1 MINTNVF
8 LLKTSF
14 LSLCLV
20 CFLPNLVKAQDVPS
34 QQDLPK
40 VNPEI
45 QLLLSQPNQ
54 DIPLKLVDAVY
65 LALQNNRDVKIAY
78 LQRIVDKARLSE
90 SESIFRPTL
99 RPQLSLNLNTREPE
113 FASAQKTDI
122 VTNTTARI
130 GAGINLKLP
139 TGASL
144 NLGWNGENVWRGQ
157 YSKDSSRYLPL
168 TNPTDPN
175 ILSQDVSFSI
185 SQPLLKDFG
194 VYLNTLNLRRAKLTE
209 STNVLNFRNSIAQTI
224 TNSVV
229 TYRNLLLAQER
240 LKIEEDSFASAKAEL
255 DKLQVLFTE
264 GKITKNDLIQRQAD
278 IAQKEFNLVNVK
290 TNLTEAIASLTKLTD
305 LPLKMLIAVEKP
317 LPPDS
322 LNLPTFEEM
331 IKLAENNNIRYLFAV
346 NAVENAKLSLAEAKN
361 QQSLDLTLNLRY
373 GFNSFSYQ
381 RDSGNF
387 TSSLVLSREFGN
399 LSQDNAVL
407 KSEVNLQQ
415 AEYSLAN
422 TRVDINEQLR
432 NRVRNVRDSFT
443 QIQLS
448 KQSTNL
454 AELRLNS
461 AREKIKSGDNVS
473 TTDIINFEKGLVD
486 AKNQEL
492 NVTISHLNSMTQ
504 LEEFLGMTLNKWL
517 K

>member
-1 MINTNVF
+1 MKMINTNVF

-45 QLLLSQPNQ
+45 QLLLGKPNQ

-65 LALQNNRDVKIAY
+65 LTLQNNRDVKIAY

-90 SESIFRPTL
+90 SESIFSPTL
-99 RPQLSLNLNTREPE
+99 RPQLSLNLNAREPGD
-113 FASAQKTDI
+113 SGPTKTDI
-122 VTNTTARI
+122 ITNTTARI

-144 NLGWNGENVWRGQ
+144 NLGWNGENVWKGQ
-157 YSKDSSRYLPL
+157 YSKDSSSYLPL
-168 TNPTDPN
+168 TDPN

-194 VYLNTLNLRRAKLTE
+194 VYLSTLNIRRARLTE
-209 STNVLNFRNSIAQTI
+209 STNILNFRNSIAQTI

-240 LKIEEDSFASAKAEL
+240 LKIEEASFASAKEEL
-255 DKLQVLFTE
+255 DRLQLLFTE

-278 IAQKEFNLVNVK
+278 IAQKEFSLVNVK

-331 IKLAENNNIRYLFAV
+331 IKLAEDNNIRYLFAV
-346 NAVENAKLSLAEAKN
+346 NAVESAKLSLAEAKN

-373 GFNSFSYQ
+373 GFNSFSHQ

-448 KQSTNL
+448 KQATNL

-461 AREKIKSGDNVS
+461 AREKMKSGNNVS

>member
-1 MINTNVF
+1 MKMINTNVF

-90 SESIFRPTL
+90 SESIFSPTL
-99 RPQLSLNLNTREPE
+99 RPQLSLNLNAREPGD
-113 FASAQKTDI
+113 SGPTKTDI
-122 VTNTTARI
+122 ITNTTARI

-144 NLGWNGENVWRGQ
+144 NLGWNGENVWKGQ
-157 YSKDSSRYLPL
+157 YSKDSSSYLPL
-168 TNPTDPN
+168 TDPN

-194 VYLNTLNLRRAKLTE
+194 VYLNTLNIRRAKLTE

-255 DKLQVLFTE
+255 DKLQLLFTE

>member
-90 SESIFRPTL
+90 SESIFSPTL
-99 RPQLSLNLNTREPE
+99 RPQLSLNLNAREPE
-113 FASAQKTDI
+113 FSSAQKTDI

-144 NLGWNGENVWRGQ
+144 NLGWNGENVWKGQ
-157 YSKDSSRYLPL
+157 YSKDSSSYLPL
-168 TNPTDPN
+168 TDPN

-194 VYLNTLNLRRAKLTE
+194 VYLNTLNIRRAKLTE

-255 DKLQVLFTE
+255 DKLQLLFTE

>member
-1 MINTNVF
+1 MKMINTSVF

-14 LSLCLV
+14 LLCSLV
-20 CFLPNLVKAQDVPS
+20 CLLPNLVKAQDVPS

-40 VNPEI
+40 VNPDI

-90 SESIFRPTL
+90 SESIFSPTV
-99 RPQLSLNLNTREPE
+99 RPQLSLNLNAREPGDD
-113 FASAQKTDI
+113 ATKTDI
-122 VTNTTARI
+122 VTDTTAGV
-130 GAGINLKLP
+130 GAGISLKLP

-144 NLGWNGENVWRGQ
+144 NLGWNGANVWEGR
-157 YSKDSSRYLPL
+157 YSKDSSSYLPFK
-168 TNPTDPN
+168 DPN
-175 ILSQDVSFSI
+175 ILRQDVSFSI
-185 SQPLLKDFG
+185 SQPLLKNFG
-194 VYLNTLNLRRAKLTE
+194 VYLNTLNLRRARLTE
-209 STNVLNFRNSIAQTI
+209 STNILNFRNSIAQTI

-240 LKIEEDSFASAKAEL
+240 LKIEEDSFASAKEEL
-255 DKLQVLFTE
+255 EKSKVLFAE
-264 GKITKNDLIQRQAD
+264 GKITRNDLIQRQSD

-305 LPLKMLIAVEKP
+305 LPLKMLIAIEKP
-317 LPPDS
+317 LPPDN

-331 IKLAENNNIRYLFAV
+331 IKLTEDNNIRYLFAV

-361 QQSLDLTLNLRY
+361 QQSLDLTLNLSY
-373 GFNSFSYQ
+373 GFNSFSHK
-381 RDSGNF
+381 RDSGRF
-387 TSSLVLSREFGN
+387 SSSLVLSREFGN

-415 AEYSLAN
+415 AEFSLTN

-448 KQSTNL
+448 KQATNL

-461 AREKIKSGDNVS
+461 AREKIKSGNNVS

>member
-90 SESIFRPTL
+90 SESIFSPTL
-99 RPQLSLNLNTREPE
+99 RPQLSLNLNAREPGD
-113 FASAQKTDI
+113 SGPTKTDI
-122 VTNTTARI
+122 ITNTTARI

-144 NLGWNGENVWRGQ
+144 NLGWNGENVWKGQ
-157 YSKDSSRYLPL
+157 YSKDSSSYLPL
-168 TNPTDPN
+168 TDPN

-194 VYLNTLNLRRAKLTE
+194 VYLNTLNIRRAKLTE

-255 DKLQVLFTE
+255 DKLQLLFTE

>member
-1 MINTNVF
+1 MKMINTSVF

-14 LSLCLV
+14 LLCSLV
-20 CFLPNLVKAQDVPS
+20 CLLPNLVKAQDVPS

-40 VNPEI
+40 VNPDI

-90 SESIFRPTL
+90 SESIFSPTV
-99 RPQLSLNLNTREPE
+99 RPQLSLNLNAREPGDD
-113 FASAQKTDI
+113 ATKTDI
-122 VTNTTARI
+122 VTDTTAGV
-130 GAGINLKLP
+130 GAGISLKLP

-144 NLGWNGENVWRGQ
+144 NLGWNGANVWEGR
-157 YSKDSSRYLPL
+157 YSKDSSSYLPFK
-168 TNPTDPN
+168 DPN
-175 ILSQDVSFSI
+175 ILRQDVSFSI
-185 SQPLLKDFG
+185 SQPLLKNFG
-194 VYLNTLNLRRAKLTE
+194 VYLNTLNLRRARLTE
-209 STNVLNFRNSIAQTI
+209 STNILNFRNSIAQTI

-240 LKIEEDSFASAKAEL
+240 LKIEEDSFASAKEEL
-255 DKLQVLFTE
+255 EKSKVLFAE
-264 GKITKNDLIQRQAD
+264 GKITRNDLIQRQSD

-305 LPLKMLIAVEKP
+305 LPLKMLIAIEKP
-317 LPPDS
+317 LPPDN
-322 LNLPTFEEM
+322 LNLPIFEEM
-331 IKLAENNNIRYLFAV
+331 IKLAEDNNIRYLFAV

-361 QQSLDLTLNLRY
+361 QQSLDLTLNLSY
-373 GFNSFSYQ
+373 GFNSFSHK
-381 RDSGNF
+381 RDSGRF
-387 TSSLVLSREFGN
+387 SSSLVLSREFGN

-415 AEYSLAN
+415 AEFSLTN

-448 KQSTNL
+448 KQATNL

-461 AREKIKSGDNVS
+461 AREKIKSGNNVS

>member
-1 MINTNVF
+1 MKMINTSVF
-8 LLKTSF
+8 FLKTSF
-14 LSLCLV
+14 LLCSLV
-20 CFLPNLVKAQDVPS
+20 CLLPNLVKAQDVPS

-40 VNPEI
+40 VNPDI

-90 SESIFRPTL
+90 SESIFSPTV
-99 RPQLSLNLNTREPE
+99 RPQLSLNLNAREPE
-113 FASAQKTDI
+113 WDRATTTDI
-122 VTNTTARI
+122 ITDTTAGV
-130 GAGINLKLP
+130 GAGISLKLP
-139 TGASL
+139 TGAFL
-144 NLGWNGENVWRGQ
+144 NLGWNGANVWEGK
-157 YSKDSSRYLPL
+157 YSKDSSSYLPL
-168 TNPTDPN
+168 TDPN
-175 ILSQDVSFSI
+175 ILRQDVSFSI
-185 SQPLLKDFG
+185 SQPLLKNFG
-194 VYLNTLNLRRAKLTE
+194 VYLNTLSIRRARLTE
-209 STNVLNFRNSIAQTI
+209 STNILNFRNSIAQTI

-240 LKIEEDSFASAKAEL
+240 LKIEEDSFASAKEEL
-255 DKLQVLFTE
+255 EKSQVLFAE
-264 GKITKNDLIQRQAD
+264 GKITRNDLIQRQAD

-290 TNLTEAIASLTKLTD
+290 TNLTESIASLTKLTD
-305 LPLKMLIAVEKP
+305 LPLKMLIAIEKP
-317 LPPDS
+317 LPPDN

-331 IKLAENNNIRYLFAV
+331 IKLAEDNNIRYLFAV

-373 GFNSFSYQ
+373 GFNSFSHK

-387 TSSLVLSREFGN
+387 SSSLVLSREFGN

-415 AEYSLAN
+415 AEFSLTN

-432 NRVRNVRDSFT
+432 NRIRNVRDSFT

-448 KQSTNL
+448 KQATNL
-454 AELRLNS
+454 AQLRLNS

>member
-1 MINTNVF
+1 MKMINTSVF

-14 LSLCLV
+14 LLCSLV
-20 CFLPNLVKAQDVPS
+20 CLLPNLVKAQDVPS

-40 VNPEI
+40 VNPDI

-90 SESIFRPTL
+90 SESIFSPTV
-99 RPQLSLNLNTREPE
+99 RPQLSLNLNAREPGDD
-113 FASAQKTDI
+113 ATKTDI
-122 VTNTTARI
+122 VTDTTAGV
-130 GAGINLKLP
+130 GAGISLKLP

-144 NLGWNGENVWRGQ
+144 NLGWNGANVWEGR
-157 YSKDSSRYLPL
+157 YSKDSSSYLPFK
-168 TNPTDPN
+168 DPN
-175 ILSQDVSFSI
+175 ILRQDVSFSI
-185 SQPLLKDFG
+185 SQPLLKNFG
-194 VYLNTLNLRRAKLTE
+194 VYLNTLNLRRARLTE
-209 STNVLNFRNSIAQTI
+209 STNILNFRNSIAQTI

-240 LKIEEDSFASAKAEL
+240 LKIEEDSFASAKEEL
-255 DKLQVLFTE
+255 EKSKVLFAE
-264 GKITKNDLIQRQAD
+264 GKITRNDLIQRQSD

-305 LPLKMLIAVEKP
+305 LPLKMLIAIEKP
-317 LPPDS
+317 LPPDN

-331 IKLAENNNIRYLFAV
+331 IKLAEDNNIRYLFAV

-361 QQSLDLTLNLRY
+361 QQSLDLTLNLSY
-373 GFNSFSYQ
+373 GFNSFSHK
-381 RDSGNF
+381 RDSGRF
-387 TSSLVLSREFGN
+387 SSSLVLSREFGN

-415 AEYSLAN
+415 AEFSLTN

-448 KQSTNL
+448 KQATNL

-461 AREKIKSGDNVS
+461 AREKIKSGNNVS

>member
-90 SESIFRPTL
+90 SESIFSPTL
-99 RPQLSLNLNTREPE
+99 RPQLSLNLNAREPGD
-113 FASAQKTDI
+113 SGPTKTDI
-122 VTNTTARI
+122 ITNTTARI
-130 GAGINLKLP
+130 GAGINFKLP

-144 NLGWNGENVWRGQ
+144 NLGWNGENVWKGQ
-157 YSKDSSRYLPL
+157 YSKDSSSYLPL
-168 TNPTDPN
+168 TDPN

-194 VYLNTLNLRRAKLTE
+194 VYLNTLNIRRAKLTE

-255 DKLQVLFTE
+255 DKLQLLFTE

>member
-1 MINTNVF
+1 MINTSVF

-14 LSLCLV
+14 LLCSLV

-45 QLLLSQPNQ
+45 QLLLSKPNQ

-90 SESIFRPTL
+90 SESIFSPTL
-99 RPQLSLNLNTREPE
+99 RPQLSLNLNAREPGD
-113 FASAQKTDI
+113 SGPTKTDI
-122 VTNTTARI
+122 ITNTTARI

-144 NLGWNGENVWRGQ
+144 NLGWNGENVWKGQ
-157 YSKDSSRYLPL
+157 YSKDSSSYLPL
-168 TNPTDPN
+168 TDPN

-194 VYLNTLNLRRAKLTE
+194 VYLNTLNIRRAKLTE
-209 STNVLNFRNSIAQTI
+209 STNILNFRNSIAQAI

-240 LKIEEDSFASAKAEL
+240 LKIEEDSFASAKQEL
-255 DKLQVLFTE
+255 DRLQVLFTQ
-264 GKITKNDLIQRQAD
+264 GKITKSDLVQRQAD

-290 TNLTEAIASLTKLTD
+290 TSLTEAIASLTKLTD

-415 AEYSLAN
+415 AEYSLVN

-432 NRVRNVRDSFT
+432 NRVRNVKDSFT

-448 KQSTNL
+448 KQATNL

-461 AREKIKSGDNVS
+461 ATEKIKSGNNVS

>member
-1 MINTNVF
+1 MINTSVF

-14 LSLCLV
+14 LLCSLV
-20 CFLPNLVKAQDVPS
+20 CLLPNLVKAQDVPS

-40 VNPEI
+40 VNPDI

-90 SESIFRPTL
+90 SESIFSPTV
-99 RPQLSLNLNTREPE
+99 RPQLSLNLNAREPGDD
-113 FASAQKTDI
+113 ATKTDI
-122 VTNTTARI
+122 VTDTTAGV
-130 GAGINLKLP
+130 GAGISLKLP

-144 NLGWNGENVWRGQ
+144 NLGWNGANVWEGR
-157 YSKDSSRYLPL
+157 YSKDSSSYLPFK
-168 TNPTDPN
+168 DPN
-175 ILSQDVSFSI
+175 ILRQDVSFSI
-185 SQPLLKDFG
+185 SQPLLKNFG
-194 VYLNTLNLRRAKLTE
+194 VYLNTLNLRRARLTE
-209 STNVLNFRNSIAQTI
+209 STNILNFRNSIAQTI

-240 LKIEEDSFASAKAEL
+240 LKIEEDSFASAKEEL
-255 DKLQVLFTE
+255 EKSKVLFAE
-264 GKITKNDLIQRQAD
+264 GKITRNDLIQRQSD

-305 LPLKMLIAVEKP
+305 LPLKMLIAIEKP
-317 LPPDS
+317 LPPDN
-322 LNLPTFEEM
+322 LNLPIFEEM
-331 IKLAENNNIRYLFAV
+331 IKLAEDNNIRYLFAV

-361 QQSLDLTLNLRY
+361 QQSLDLTLNLSY
-373 GFNSFSYQ
+373 GFNSFSHK
-381 RDSGNF
+381 RDSGRF
-387 TSSLVLSREFGN
+387 SSSLVLSREFGN

-415 AEYSLAN
+415 AEFSLTN

-448 KQSTNL
+448 KQATNL

-461 AREKIKSGDNVS
+461 AREKIKSGNNVS

>member
-1 MINTNVF
+1 MINTSVF

-14 LSLCLV
+14 LLCSLV
-20 CFLPNLVKAQDVPS
+20 CLLPNLVKAQDVPS

-40 VNPEI
+40 VNPDI

-90 SESIFRPTL
+90 SESIFSPTV
-99 RPQLSLNLNTREPE
+99 RPQLSLNLNAREPGDD
-113 FASAQKTDI
+113 ATKTDI
-122 VTNTTARI
+122 VTDTTAGV
-130 GAGINLKLP
+130 GAGISLKLP

-144 NLGWNGENVWRGQ
+144 NLGWNGANVWEGR
-157 YSKDSSRYLPL
+157 YSKDSSSYLPFK
-168 TNPTDPN
+168 DPN
-175 ILSQDVSFSI
+175 ILRQDVSFSI
-185 SQPLLKDFG
+185 SQPLLKNFG
-194 VYLNTLNLRRAKLTE
+194 VYLNTLNLRRARLTE
-209 STNVLNFRNSIAQTI
+209 STNILNFRNSIAQTI

-240 LKIEEDSFASAKAEL
+240 LKIEEDSFASAKEEL
-255 DKLQVLFTE
+255 EKSKVLFAE
-264 GKITKNDLIQRQAD
+264 GKITRNDLIQRQSD

-305 LPLKMLIAVEKP
+305 LPLKMLIAIEKP
-317 LPPDS
+317 LPPDN

-331 IKLAENNNIRYLFAV
+331 IKLTEDNNIRYLFAV

-361 QQSLDLTLNLRY
+361 QQSLDLTLNLSY
-373 GFNSFSYQ
+373 GFNSFSHK
-381 RDSGNF
+381 RDSGRF
-387 TSSLVLSREFGN
+387 SSSLVLSREFGN

-415 AEYSLAN
+415 AEFSLTN

-448 KQSTNL
+448 KQATNL

-461 AREKIKSGDNVS
+461 AREKIKSGNNVS

>member
-1 MINTNVF
+1 M
-8 LLKTSF
+8 
-14 LSLCLV
+14 
-20 CFLPNLVKAQDVPS
+20 
-34 QQDLPK
+34 
-40 VNPEI
+40 
-45 QLLLSQPNQ
+45 
-54 DIPLKLVDAVY
+54 
-65 LALQNNRDVKIAY
+65 
-78 LQRIVDKARLSE
+78 
-90 SESIFRPTL
+90 
-99 RPQLSLNLNTREPE
+99 
-113 FASAQKTDI
+113 
-122 VTNTTARI
+122 
-130 GAGINLKLP
+130 KLP

-144 NLGWNGENVWRGQ
+144 NLGWNGENVWKGQ
-157 YSKDSSRYLPL
+157 YSKDSSSYLPL
-168 TNPTDPN
+168 TDPN

-194 VYLNTLNLRRAKLTE
+194 VYLNTLNIRRAKLTE

-255 DKLQVLFTE
+255 DKLQLLFTE

>member
-90 SESIFRPTL
+90 SESIFSPTL
-99 RPQLSLNLNTREPE
+99 RPQLSLNLNAREPGD
-113 FASAQKTDI
+113 SGPTKTDI
-122 VTNTTARI
+122 ITNTTARI

-144 NLGWNGENVWRGQ
+144 NLGWNGENVWKGQ
-157 YSKDSSRYLPL
+157 YSKDSSSYLPL
-168 TNPTDPN
+168 TDPN

-194 VYLNTLNLRRAKLTE
+194 VYLNTLNIRRAKLTE

-255 DKLQVLFTE
+255 DKLQLLFTE

-461 AREKIKSGDNVS
+461 AREKIKSGNNVS